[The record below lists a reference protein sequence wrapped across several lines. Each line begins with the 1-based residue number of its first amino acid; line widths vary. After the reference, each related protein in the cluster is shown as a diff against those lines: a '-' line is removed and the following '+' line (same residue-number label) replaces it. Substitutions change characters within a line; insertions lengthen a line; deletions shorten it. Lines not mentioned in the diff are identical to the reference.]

1 MPGTLPGAVHFSRSI
16 KSLKRQL
23 ALKLIPDWSQVG
35 SHVELM
41 MQLCALVPQ
50 TVLLAEVCWGGG
62 QGWGGSG
69 RGQLQIK
76 EVLVHVMFC

>member
-62 QGWGGSG
+62 RDGEGAEGDNF
-69 RGQLQIK
+69 K
-76 EVLVHVMFC
+76 